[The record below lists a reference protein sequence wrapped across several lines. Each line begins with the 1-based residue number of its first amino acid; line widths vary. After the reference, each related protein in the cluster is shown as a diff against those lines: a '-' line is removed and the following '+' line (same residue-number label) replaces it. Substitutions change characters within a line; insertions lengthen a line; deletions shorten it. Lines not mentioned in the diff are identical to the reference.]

1 MRTVMMAAA
10 VLMGLGSAAAHAQA
24 ATAQDDL
31 DCALWSAAVLDKVPD
46 GEAKQGVRLALIWL
60 VGRWEGAT
68 GKPIGDAINAG
79 SIAAIAPRFGQLSAQ
94 CPQRM
99 MDFGAR
105 MQALRGVLEA
115 AGK

>member
-1 MRTVMMAAA
+1 MAAA
-10 VLMGLGSAAAHAQA
+10 VLMGLSSVAAQA
-24 ATAQDDL
+24 QTATAQDDL
-31 DCALWSAAVLDKVPD
+31 DCALWSIAVLDKVPD
-46 GEAKQGVRLALIWL
+46 GEMKQGVRMAMIWL
-60 VGRWEGAT
+60 VGRWEGTT
-68 GKPIGDAINAG
+68 GKPIGDAINAE
-79 SIAAIAPRFGQLSAQ
+79 SVAAIAPRIGQLSAQ